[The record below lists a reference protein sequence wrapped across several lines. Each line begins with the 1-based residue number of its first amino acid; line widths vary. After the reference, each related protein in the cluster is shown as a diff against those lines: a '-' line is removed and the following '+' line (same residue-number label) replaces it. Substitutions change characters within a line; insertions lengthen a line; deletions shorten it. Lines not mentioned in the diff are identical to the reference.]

1 MEPVGRGGRE
11 MGKGLV
17 ETVGKEANEANR
29 KGRWRQWGRE
39 GGASGNEFDEAS
51 GKGEGRA
58 NGK

>member
-29 KGRWRQWGRE
+29 KGE
-39 GGASGNEFDEAS
+39 VESM
-51 GKGEGRA
+51 GKGGWSQWERG
-58 NGK
+58 G

>member
-39 GGASGNEFDEAS
+39 GGASG
-51 GKGEGRA
+51 KGEGRA